1 MKKKKTRN
9 QKKGGKRRRAASE
22 EELHERG
29 GAIADLTD
37 AFCDAHLNVEYREL
51 CRDVID
57 ALLDID
63 FPLDQ
68 GSVAGWAGGI
78 VHALGRVNFLHDP
91 STSPHKTPGEVAEGF
106 GISHGTMTAKSKLIR
121 DALDMVPFDPDW
133 CISAMLEDNPL
144 VWMLEVDG
152 LMIDVRVMPREVQE
166 EAYRLGLIPYIPV
179 DRGEPP
185 SKSDGGTGATII
197 EFPSNRNK
205 TPGLESRDEP
215 KENTPGLFDGLE

>member
-1 MKKKKTRN
+1 MV
-9 QKKGGKRRRAASE
+9 SE
-22 EELHERG
+22 EELNERG

-37 AFCDAHLNVEYREL
+37 AFCDAHLNDEYREL
-51 CRDVID
+51 CWEVID
-57 ALLDID
+57 ALLDIG
-63 FPLDQ
+63 FPLEE
-68 GSVAGWAGGI
+68 GKAASWAGGI

-144 VWMLEVDG
+144 VWMLDVDG

-166 EAYRLGLIPYIPV
+166 EAYRLGLIPYIPA
-179 DRGEPP
+179 DREKPP
-185 SKSDGGTGATII
+185 SKADGGTDARIL

-205 TPGLESRDEP
+205 TPGSESRDEP